1 MSTSLESTNPKQR
14 ERERERERVKRR
26 SQNTIGRSAKSRE
39 ARECAVCN
47 FATVL
52 LLAGNGGIYQ
62 QENDADWLGDLL
74 LL

>member
-14 ERERERERVKRR
+14 ERERERERWR
-26 SQNTIGRSAKSRE
+26 SQNTLGRSAKSRE
-39 ARECAVCN
+39 ARECAECN
-47 FATVL
+47 VATVL

>member
-14 ERERERERVKRR
+14 ERERERERERR

-39 ARECAVCN
+39 ARECAECN
-47 FATVL
+47 VATVL